1 MAPHR
6 TTVVVGLLTSLLW
19 TISSAVAGE
28 TARQLHVEAEIPQ
41 RGDFMSVGFGSLWMM
56 GREKLVRVALA
67 DNAVTEIPV
76 KGAAGEFRRTVVGEG
91 AVWVADNQTIYKIDP
106 KTNLVVM
113 TIPADFPVNSGVEG
127 IIGVG
132 EGSVWAVTG
141 GSSDQ
146 VLRRCSAQTGAE
158 QATIPLPSPSAR
170 AVVIDF
176 GSIWIAG
183 TREVELYRIDPATS
197 QIVATIDL
205 HSRPTTLT
213 SGEGSVWVRQQDG
226 TVQRIDGRTA
236 KLLATIATEA
246 ADNYGDIVVAGGFVW
261 TSSQT
266 VPLVQIDPQTNS
278 RRARF
283 SSPPGVF
290 MGYSVAYGG
299 GSLWLGGSALFRV
312 KPPE

>member
-1 MAPHR
+1 M
-6 TTVVVGLLTSLLW
+6 
-19 TISSAVAGE
+19 
-28 TARQLHVEAEIPQ
+28 
-41 RGDFMSVGFGSLWMM
+41 
-56 GREKLVRVALA
+56 
-67 DNAVTEIPV
+67 
-76 KGAAGEFRRTVVGEG
+76 
-91 AVWVADNQTIYKIDP
+91 
-106 KTNLVVM
+106 
-113 TIPADFPVNSGVEG
+113 
-127 IIGVG
+127 
-132 EGSVWAVTG
+132 
-141 GSSDQ
+141 
-146 VLRRCSAQTGAE
+146 
-158 QATIPLPSPSAR
+158 IPLPSPSAR

-278 RRARF
+278 RRPRF
-283 SSPPGVF
+283 SSPPGAF